1 MHSECLTE
9 ADLGLLLD
17 TVQRFATRALA
28 DATVRPDVPLAQA
41 VARDLLNQLGNMGVL
56 QAGAEP
62 AGGLWDDPQDPL
74 QRVFAV
80 ETLRCLAAVAP
91 GFAYQVHLQGLAHGL
106 NRQYQREPGDCVVCL
121 DGRVGIGRQALVQ
134 ALAGQ
139 TLASEQVAQSADCW
153 APPTAV
159 APRFLHALP
168 DWQAVWMPVWQPEQG
183 FQWLRFERAAVDV
196 QLHANGH
203 GLDGLSLQALGLR
216 APPDGASAGDAAASR
231 RHTIGLMALH
241 GLGLLAMATGT
252 AQRAVALATDYS
264 RIRKQGGQAI
274 ADHAAV
280 GQLLAHGSNAVW
292 LAQGCLQRLC
302 RLEPDLPML
311 VDVWRARAQLH
322 PLLCTAA
329 SHAMQV
335 FGGVGYMRDNG
346 VERLLRDCNQLRL
359 LGGSPAELT
368 LCCAQWERG
377 Q

>member
-1 MHSECLTE
+1 MHSELLTE

-17 TVQRFATRALA
+17 TVQRFAARALA
-28 DATVRPDVPLAQA
+28 DATARPEVPLTQT
-41 VARDLLNQLGNMGVL
+41 VARDLLNQLGSMGVL
-56 QAGAEP
+56 HAGAEP
-62 AGGLWDDPQDPL
+62 AGGVWDDPQDPL

-106 NRQYQREPGDCVVCL
+106 NRQYQCEAGDGVVCL

-139 TLASEQVAQSADCW
+139 ALAAEPLAQLADCW
-153 APPTAV
+153 APPVAA
-159 APRFLHALP
+159 APRLLHALP
-168 DWQAVWMPVWQPEQG
+168 DWQAVWMPVWQPDYG

-203 GLDGLSLQALGLR
+203 GLDGLSAQTLGLR
-216 APPDGASAGDAAASR
+216 SLPEGGGTEDATASR
-231 RHTIGLMALH
+231 RHTTGLMALH
-241 GLGLLAMATGT
+241 GLGLLAMATGA

-264 RIRKQGGQAI
+264 RMRKQGGRAI
-274 ADHAAV
+274 ADHVAV
-280 GQLLAHGSNAVW
+280 GQLLAQGSNAVW

-302 RLEPDLPML
+302 RLEPNLPML

-359 LGGSPAELT
+359 LAGSPAELT